1 MAVVEQAG
9 DPTRSGRC
17 EREEEVEGGEEV
29 EGVIGAGVVGE
40 VARRRRRAGLVEPW
54 RERKEIRRRSVSH
67 TFSFIQPHS
76 QAHLATF

>member
-29 EGVIGAGVVGE
+29 GGVIGAGVVGE
-40 VARRRRRAGLVEPW
+40 VAGCRQGAG
-54 RERKEIRRRSVSH
+54 
-67 TFSFIQPHS
+67 
-76 QAHLATF
+76 